1 MLSVQGVSKRFG
13 EVDAMREVTFD
24 VAPGRI
30 TGFLGRNGAGKTTTM
45 RTVFGLVTPDSGRVT
60 IDGESISSERRL
72 RFGYMPEERGLYPR
86 MKVRDQLI
94 YFGRLSGMTGSEAAS
109 GVDRWLAEFDLS
121 DRSDARLEELSHGN
135 QQRIQLTAA
144 ILHDPD
150 VLVLDEPFA
159 GLDPVGVESL
169 GTVLGSFSE
178 RGAAILFSS
187 HQLDLVEYICEDVV
201 IIHQGS
207 VVVQGSLDTIRH
219 AASYR
224 RVEIWVD
231 DVLWDPPIGTARRV
245 GSGSRSHHIIDASVD
260 VEAVLRLAQASGTI
274 TRFSFEPPA
283 LSDIFRE
290 AVTT

>member
-1 MLSVQGVSKRFG
+1 MLSVQAVSKRFG

-24 VAPGRI
+24 VVPGRI

-60 IDGESISSERRL
+60 MDGRSISAERRL

-86 MKVRDQLI
+86 MKVKDQLV
-94 YFGRLSGMTGSEAAS
+94 YFGRLSGMTGAAAAT

-121 DRSDARLEELSHGN
+121 DRADARLEELSHGN

-207 VVVQGSLDTIRH
+207 VVVRGSLDTIRH
-219 AASYR
+219 DADYR

-231 DVLWDPPIGTARRV
+231 GALWDPPIETARRV
-245 GSGSRSHHIIDASVD
+245 RTGTRSHHIIEASVD
-260 VEAVLRLAQASGTI
+260 VEAVLRLAQEAGTI
-274 TRFSFEPPA
+274 TRFSYEPPA